1 MIEADG
7 VSVEN
12 LTTRH
17 FVLNGVQWSSVF
29 GYRASYVTAYGN
41 GDYGIYAFDSQYGQF
56 DHSYARRIAGLRLLH
71 RAVRSRATR

>member
-7 VSVEN
+7 VAVEN

-17 FVLNGVQWSSVF
+17 FVLNGVQWTSVF
-29 GYRASYVTAYGN
+29 GYRASYVTAHNN

-56 DHSYARRIAGLRLLH
+56 DHSYAGGSPT
-71 RAVRSRATR
+71 RASTSGSATPATR